1 MSISLPISYPLC
13 MVPEYEGIYKTT
25 PLSFCV
31 PKGWNDVY
39 NALKQFIKEKELHA
53 EIYRTEAIYKIV
65 CQDPYCEFRI
75 YAHKYMVLYDNEYDI
90 ILSFDLLKGDAAH
103 MTFIMNTLHYRLVE
117 SGESNYSTVNQQF
130 GFENLL

>member
-25 PLSFCV
+25 HLSFRV

-103 MTFIMNTLHYRLVE
+103 MTFIMNLLYSIMVD
-117 SGESNYSTVNQQF
+117 SNYSTVNPEY